1 LLCLS
6 NGSTCFSSLLFFF
19 ILLIVKAFKT
29 EPIHDKGEIAIR
41 NKKTKKFN
49 SDHQIYLRLK
59 NVMEREELY
68 RNPELTLESLAEN
81 LKVSSGYLS
90 QIINKTTGDN
100 FSRFLNQY
108 RVEDVKKMLL
118 DSEFNKYSLV
128 AIGYEAGF
136 NSKSTYYSAFKKM
149 TSLTPKEYQRKV
161 LIKQ

>member
-1 LLCLS
+1 
-6 NGSTCFSSLLFFF
+6 
-19 ILLIVKAFKT
+19 
-29 EPIHDKGEIAIR
+29 
-41 NKKTKKFN
+41 
-49 SDHQIYLRLK
+49 
-59 NVMEREELY
+59 MEREELY